1 MKWTRQSACISLH
14 ILTLYSFCSTNN
26 IHTTHT
32 TTHIPHI
39 HTTPHALTP
48 HTHTH
53 THTHTPHTLTP
64 HTHTH
69 TTHHTHTH
77 RFEIEDVEESPA
89 TTDPQRSL
97 TSNADVTFGYNTA
110 EALPMTVYYR
120 HATEDDGRP
129 RPSLEYLRE
138 GRVELPIP
146 GEGAEVSEG
155 GGE

>member
-1 MKWTRQSACISLH
+1 MHL
-14 ILTLYSFCSTNN
+14 
-26 IHTTHT
+26 
-32 TTHIPHI
+32 
-39 HTTPHALTP
+39 

-53 THTHTPHTLTP
+53 THTHTY
-64 HTHTH
+64 
-69 TTHHTHTH
+69 
-77 RFEIEDVEESPA
+77 RFEIEDVEESPV

-120 HATEDDGRP
+120 HATEDEGRP

-146 GEGAEVSEG
+146 GEGEVSEG
-155 GGE
+155 ER